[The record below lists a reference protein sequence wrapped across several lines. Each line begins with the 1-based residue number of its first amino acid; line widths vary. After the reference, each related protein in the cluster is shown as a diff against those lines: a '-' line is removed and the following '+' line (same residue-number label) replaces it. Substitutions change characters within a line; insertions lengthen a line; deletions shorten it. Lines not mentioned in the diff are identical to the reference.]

1 MQYMFIFSGHA
12 FKFQLR
18 FKRAEG
24 YPVDLY
30 YLMDLSY
37 SMDDDLK
44 NVKDLGIEILK
55 KLQSI
60 TGNARI
66 GKILFHK
73 YNKGL
78 FQPVTHSIYLY

>member
-1 MQYMFIFSGHA
+1 MKFCNQLCFSGEA
-12 FKFQLR
+12 YTFQFK

-44 NVKDLGIEILK
+44 NVKSLGIEILN
-55 KLQSI
+55 KLQEI

-66 GKILFHK
+66 GKRS
-73 YNKGL
+73 YYKGSKRNL
-78 FQPVTHSIYLY
+78 HPVTP

>member
-1 MQYMFIFSGHA
+1 MKFCNKLCFSGEA
-12 FKFQLR
+12 YTFQLK

-44 NVKDLGIEILK
+44 NVKNLGIEILN
-55 KLQSI
+55 KLQEI

-66 GKILFHK
+66 GKRSYYKDSKRSLH
-73 YNKGL
+73 
-78 FQPVTHSIYLY
+78 PVTH

>member
-1 MQYMFIFSGHA
+1 MGVFFALNFVFSGHA
-12 FKFQLR
+12 FTFQFD

-44 NVKDLGIEILK
+44 NVKNLGIKILE
-55 KLQSI
+55 KLQDI
-60 TGNARI
+60 TGNAKI
-66 GKILFHK
+66 GK
-73 YNKGL
+73 NK
-78 FQPVTHSIYLY
+78 